1 MGCFPVMVAA
11 ELRKLRGTALLPIG
25 AVSGAAAI
33 GISLYLAAAD
43 TTTAYT
49 FPLFA
54 GNVIANTMEELLPFT
69 AALVV
74 GQMMERERSC
84 GTLKNIL
91 AVPVSFRRL
100 LAAKLAAGA
109 WLVVLYALLQWGLSL
124 AACALLGL
132 PGLTGGSA
140 AWALGMLLGNDL
152 CVYAALL
159 PVLALA
165 AQFAGGYAAGIGFA
179 LFYGFCGVI
188 ATGHGW
194 TALYPPTAGTV
205 LLRFRMDP
213 TPRELACAALSLL
226 ASLGLAVALTACARD
241 RSGEKREEISEKAE

>member
-194 TALYPPTAGTV
+194 TALYPPTAVTV
-205 LLRFRMDP
+205 LLRLRVDP

-241 RSGEKREEISEKAE
+241 RSGEKREEISGKAE